1 MQPASTTW
9 HRFVVQDYN
18 GALLRMTVKYLPTS
32 NTKTTY
38 RAHLFAQNSEG
49 SDSIEV
55 IGILPPPLPIL
66 RYPSVDRT
74 IPLIQQRSVRT
85 NQWYTDAYPPD
96 DFFYLP
102 KYQGRNDILG
112 LFVGP
117 QGQPDSRVDMFGD
130 PELLN
135 SKYDWQGMKYTVNRQ
150 LPLGVG
156 VTVTASIYIPKSW
169 VTGAPGS
176 NGCLEDDFACARAV
190 DFAIE
195 LGYGP
200 SGSRE
205 PTFRL
210 HAGFDNRDADFQNYG
225 PFVYLYADGPI
236 TDKLETP
243 GVWPFSELG
252 TLLAFAFP
260 GSLPRK
266 IPAWADVV
274 KLDDWNDF
282 SINVQRSDFD
292 FAIYQGK
299 ARGCTEVML
308 FQWYGML
315 DIICTGIGHH
325 WHKKTYFAGL

>member
-1 MQPASTTW
+1 
-9 HRFVVQDYN
+9 VQDDN
-18 GALLRMTVKYLPTS
+18 GALLRITVKYLPTS
-32 NTKTTY
+32 STKTIY
-38 RAHLFAQNSEG
+38 RANLFAQNSEG

-55 IGILPPPLPIL
+55 IGILPPPVPIL

-96 DFFYLP
+96 DFLYLP
-102 KYQGRNDILG
+102 TFQGRNDVLG
-112 LFVGP
+112 LTVGP
-117 QGQPDSRVDMFGD
+117 KGQPNNRVDMFDD

-135 SKYDWQGMKYTVNRQ
+135 DKYDWQGMKYTINRQ

-169 VTGAPGS
+169 VTGAPRS
-176 NGCLEDDFACARAV
+176 NGCLNDDFACARAV

-195 LGYGP
+195 LGHGP

-243 GVWPFSELG
+243 GVWPFSQLG

-266 IPAWADVV
+266 VPAWADVV

-282 SINVQRSDFD
+282 HINVHRSDFD

-299 ARGCTEVML
+299 PRGCAEVML
-308 FQWYGML
+308 FQWYGISFVQMH
-315 DIICTGIGHH
+315 IG
-325 WHKKTYFAGL
+325 TRC